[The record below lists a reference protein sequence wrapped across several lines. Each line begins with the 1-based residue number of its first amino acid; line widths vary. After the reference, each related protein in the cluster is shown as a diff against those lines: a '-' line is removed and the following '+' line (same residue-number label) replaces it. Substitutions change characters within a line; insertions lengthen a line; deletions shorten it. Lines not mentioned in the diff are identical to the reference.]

1 MSLLKIGFVSLAAL
15 VGATEQLG
23 SIKRQT
29 TQLRSSYDFVIV
41 GAGTSGLT
49 IADRLSQALPSKTVL
64 VVEYGKVENCPG
76 PFDPPTNWLEP
87 ADSAS
92 RWVFNSLP
100 STEMK
105 NKTAFVTVGQV
116 VGGSSCINGMFF
128 DRGSRF
134 DYDAWT
140 DAGGPELAGSDVKWD
155 WKGLFPYFKKSV
167 KFTKPSPSVAQKYGY
182 TWDESA
188 YGGST
193 DINSSYP
200 LFQWADQP
208 VLRDGWEEMGIKPV
222 KECAGGDKEGIC
234 WVPASQ
240 NPVTGRRSHA
250 GLGHYANVL
259 PRSNYDLLVNHQ
271 AIRVVY
277 PKGPQ
282 SGAPILEVLSR
293 GDGTKFNITAK
304 AEVIISAGALH
315 TPAILQRSGIGPAAF
330 LRDAGIPLVLDLP
343 GVGSNLQD
351 HSGPPVNF
359 NYTNPPDFFP
369 SPAAML
375 NATFKADA
383 IAGFNETPARGP
395 YTLSLG
401 NSAIYVSLP
410 HMNPQYA
417 TIIAKIRNAVS
428 SGAAASYLPTEY
440 RSLPAMVS
448 GYNAQLLTLADLLSN
463 PQAPNLE
470 SPWATSHISPATTV
484 WSFLLHPLS
493 RGTVRLNLTSPL
505 SQPLLDYRM
514 GSNPI
519 DFDLHTTGLRF
530 LRRLLDTPTMKKYGA
545 TEVSPGAAIA
555 GDDAALVEYVKD
567 QIILS
572 FQHPCCTAPMLPKGR
587 GGVVGADLKVHGAR
601 GLRVADMSVA
611 PLLVGSHTSA
621 TAYAIGEKAADI
633 IVKEWKKP
641 GH

>member
-1 MSLLKIGFVSLAAL
+1 MSLVRVVFLSLAILA
-15 VGATEQLG
+15 GATGQYGYTE
-23 SIKRQT
+23 RQT
-29 TQLRSSYDFVIV
+29 LQLRSSYDFVIV

-64 VVEYGKVENCPG
+64 VVEYGKIEYCPG

-100 STEMK
+100 SPEMK

-140 DAGGPELAGSDVKWD
+140 DAGGPEFARSDVKWN

-167 KFTKPSPSVAQKYGY
+167 KFTKPSHSAAQKYGY

-193 DINSSYP
+193 DISSSYP
-200 LFQWADQP
+200 PFQWADQP
-208 VLRDGWEEMGIKPV
+208 VLRDGWKEMGIKPV

-234 WVPASQ
+234 WVPTSQ

-250 GLGHYANVL
+250 GIGHYANVL
-259 PRSNYDLLVNHQ
+259 PRANYDLLVNHQ

-282 SGAPILEVLSR
+282 SGPPVLEVLAR
-293 GDGTKFNITAK
+293 ADGTIFNITAQ

-315 TPAILQRSGIGPAAF
+315 TPTILQRSGIGPASF
-330 LRDAGIPLVLDLP
+330 LLTANIPLVLNLP

-359 NYTNPPDFFP
+359 NYTDFP
-369 SPAAML
+369 SSLFPVPSSML

-410 HMNPQYA
+410 HMSPKYA
-417 TIIAKIRNAVS
+417 TIISKIRKAVS
-428 SGAAASYLPTEY
+428 SGIAASYLPSEY
-440 RSLPAMVS
+440 QSIPAMVS

-463 PQAPNLE
+463 PEAPNLE
-470 SPWATSHISPATTV
+470 SPWATSNISPATTV

-505 SQPLLDYRM
+505 AQPLLDYRM

-519 DFDLHTTGLRF
+519 DFDLHTTGVRF
-530 LRRLLDTPTMKKYGA
+530 LRTLLDTPAMKKYGA
-545 TEVSPGAAIA
+545 TEVSPGAAVA
-555 GDDAALVEYVKD
+555 GNETALVEYVKD

-572 FQHPCCTAPMLPKGR
+572 FQHPCCTAPMLPKDR
-587 GGVVGADLKVHGAR
+587 GGVVGTDLKVHGAK
-601 GLRVADMSVA
+601 GLRVADMSVS
-611 PLLVGSHTSA
+611 PLLVGSHLSA
-621 TAYAIGEKAADI
+621 TAYAVGEKAADI
-633 IVKEWKKP
+633 IIGQWK